1 MADPLNDPLAR
12 LIERCPTVKGAAFTD
27 LDGEDIALMPRDA
40 KETLKLCAAYNGI
53 ALRRLSAAEEG
64 AGRPAVRRVVV
75 RGRDGAV
82 LSLKIGDEYQL
93 VVQVDGSDQVGSVM
107 SAARAAA
114 RALEAAI

>member
-1 MADPLNDPLAR
+1 MADPLNDPLSK

-27 LDGEDIALMPRDA
+27 LDGEDIALQPKDA
-40 KETLKLCAAYNGI
+40 RETLRLCAAYNGI
-53 ALRRLSAAEEG
+53 ALRRLSTAEQE
-64 AGRPAVRRVVV
+64 AGRAGVRRVVV

-93 VVQVDGSDQVGSVM
+93 VVQVDDNAQVGAVM

-114 RALEAAI
+114 RSLESAI